1 MQQQDCWFSPKS
13 ICKHLG
19 TTIRTRIRSYSNDPL
34 MLSSAPA
41 WVRELAPGR
50 SVEGVSYFRCVNH
63 SHSQNCDLRT
73 WGSQLERWD
82 VSVHQTCQTVW
93 HMSNIVQQHCK
104 HPVTTSN
111 RGYTVVVRTSGS
123 SWERIRRRGP
133 MTSLTQLWQPR
144 CAQSS
149 TTRQPKKTQKSLEVG
164 VRFSQSSQIFSE
176 FSDFL
181 RVLRKYW
188 MCWVVENQ
196 KLHKIAMW
204 TRCGQVSFENPLVW
218 PSLSCLVYF
227 CMSAT
232 LWTKHCNGRG
242 CYDVNRQPPFRSA
255 NSSNRSWFSMASPES
270 YRMLQEIK
278 FWAFNA
284 FKSFESREHVR
295 CLSGRARW
303 FFCKKRLVVRP
314 KPFPRLQKA
323 RSITNRPPQVG

>member
-1 MQQQDCWFSPKS
+1 
-13 ICKHLG
+13 
-19 TTIRTRIRSYSNDPL
+19 

-41 WVRELAPGR
+41 WVRERAPGR
-50 SVEGVSYFRCVNH
+50 SVEGVSYFRCLNH
-63 SHSQNCDLRT
+63 SRSQNCDLRT

-104 HPVTTSN
+104 HPITSHYHQQQGIH
-111 RGYTVVVRTSGS
+111 RGGSHLRVVMGANPAKGTHDIIDSA
-123 SWERIRRRGP
+123 
-133 MTSLTQLWQPR
+133 LA
-144 CAQSS
+144 AQVWSS
-149 TTRQPKKTQKSLEVG
+149 TTRQSKKTQKSLEVG

-176 FSDFL
+176 FSE
-181 RVLRKYW
+181 VLNVLS
-188 MCWVVENQ
+188 CWES

-242 CYDVNRQPPFRSA
+242 CYDANRQPPFRSA